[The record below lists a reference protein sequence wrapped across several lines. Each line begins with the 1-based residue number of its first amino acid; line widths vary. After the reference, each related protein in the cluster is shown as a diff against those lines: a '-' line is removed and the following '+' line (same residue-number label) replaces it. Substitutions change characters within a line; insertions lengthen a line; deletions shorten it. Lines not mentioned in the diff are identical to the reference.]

1 VLTKRLLTS
10 AIVVV
15 LVGIAQV
22 AGVAQS
28 RGAKSP
34 VVGVWRLS
42 EVTETGANA
51 RTITTPQPGLII
63 FTPRYYSI
71 ELVTSDAPRPEL
83 PQQGATDKQRADA
96 FGPFTANAGTYDIKG
111 NELMTTIMTAKN
123 PNAMKSGSQTFT
135 FKMDGK
141 NTLLL
146 TQTRGLNGPVAN
158 PATVKFTRVE

>member
-1 VLTKRLLTS
+1 M
-10 AIVVV
+10 IVV

-22 AGVAQS
+22 AGIAQS
-28 RGAKSP
+28 GSTTSP
-34 VVGVWRLS
+34 VIGVWRLA

-71 ELVTSDAPRPEL
+71 EMVTSDAPRPEL
-83 PQQGATDKQRADA
+83 PRQGATDKQRAEA

-111 NELMTTIMTAKN
+111 NELITTIITAKN
-123 PNAMKSGSQTFT
+123 PNAMKTGSQTFA

-146 TQTRGLNGPVAN
+146 TQTRNQNGPVAN
-158 PATVKFTRVE
+158 PATVKWTRLE